1 MRLSSCILWILLFLT
16 CGCWLYAQETPRY
29 EHVYP
34 THIHPLFK
42 NMQRTREYNYNI
54 LNEDAN
60 QDLLTARN
68 YQYSNIS
75 INLFD
80 QQPSSELLDFLSC
93 QTGIETMIL
102 NGLLTQSSANTVL
115 SALQKPLTISSL
127 SLSIPS
133 IDSMQIQL
141 LRFKRVRDFDM
152 YILGLIPAWV
162 LQMPSLEFLKT
173 NKCHTLFES
182 GVESIDTYISINC
195 YDSTDYA
202 SVSQNLIDT
211 YEAKGISIGHK
222 PDQYLKI
229 RSPDVTVDTVAFE
242 SKHLTVTLR
251 DPTVNE
257 IVSGLIAKGMMKE
270 STYVYQKGKKYHYNV
285 VRCTDDGVLEVA
297 GKYKYSGTLRDRFLI
312 NIEYSDSLRMARK
325 E

>member
-1 MRLSSCILWILLFLT
+1 MRLSSCILWILLFLM

-34 THIHPLFK
+34 AHIHPPFK

-80 QQPSSELLDFLSC
+80 RQPSCELIELLSR
-93 QTGIETMIL
+93 QTGLETL
-102 NGLLTQSSANTVL
+102 NLRGETQSGANTVL
-115 SALQKPLTISSL
+115 SALQRPLTLSSL
-127 SLSIPS
+127 YAVLPG
-133 IDSMQIQL
+133 IDSMRSQL
-141 LRFKRVRDFDM
+141 MRVARVRIFGI
-152 YILGLIPAWV
+152 YSLEERPVPAWI
-162 LQMPSLEFLKT
+162 LEMPSLRYLRT
-173 NKCHTLFES
+173 NKCHTLNEA
-182 GVESIDTYISINC
+182 GAARIDTYATVNC
-195 YDSTDYA
+195 DDSTDYA
-202 SVSQNLIDT
+202 ATSQQVIDKYWARGVRVSDSYRETGRPNV
-211 YEAKGISIGHK
+211 S
-222 PDQYLKI
+222 
-229 RSPDVTVDTVAFE
+229 VDTVAFV
-242 SKHLTVTLR
+242 SKKLTVTLR

-257 IVSGLIAKGMMKE
+257 IVSGLIAKGMMKD
-270 STYVYQKGKKYHYNV
+270 STYVYQKGKEYHYNV
-285 VRCTDDGVLEVA
+285 VRCTDDGVLLVA

-312 NIEYSDSLRMARK
+312 NIEYSDSLRTARK